1 MPLLCIQ
8 IITSIQNKYNHENYV
23 YHPKNS
29 KFSVNVKFYTQNY
42 EKFMPKDIAF
52 FRGLL
57 YHIELI
63 SNIEKEEIDLS
74 EPKLISPML
83 DNFAMGEPIS
93 NHHGVRCCPAMQQ
106 DSDERYIVK
115 VISIPA
121 SQVQLDALLLTG
133 AYENTADALRYFKTL
148 SDDVVE
154 EVNVLSRLSSL
165 EGFVSYNDCQV
176 VQMENEVGYDVYLLS
191 PYRRTLARQMQKKPM
206 THLALVN
213 LGLDICAALAV
224 CRQAGYLYVDLKPE
238 NIYLTGDKEYR
249 IGDLG
254 FVKLDS
260 LKYASLPDKYRSAYT
275 APELADAF
283 SSINTTVDIYAAG
296 MVLYQA
302 YNGGL
307 LPKDDGE
314 ESSLQSP
321 AYADYE
327 MAEIIM
333 KAIDPNPENRWQ
345 DPIAMG
351 QAIVSY
357 MQRNGVNDDPIVP
370 PAPVVEEEVLIDNT
384 AEEESVTENTAE
396 EEITISETTIENSE
410 DAQGQVCISAFLED
424 AASEPESAIVEETS
438 SSDEDTEAPES
449 VPAEDS
455 ETVQSEDAENL
466 SFLDEIVADD
476 TLPSDETV
484 GDISYEEISDDVSDM
499 LSQADELIAHETP
512 EPVVAPEPID
522 VQLPIQETVETS
534 VDDSDISDENTNDS
548 TASEDPE
555 DAAEQINAGTPDD
568 DSDQYDEGDTYEP
581 LDKKSG
587 KRLVA
592 ILIALILLAGLVF
605 GGYIYYRDYYL
616 QSVTSMTLSGSEDQ
630 LIVNIS
636 TEVDESLLTV
646 VCTDIHGTKME
657 QSVTDG
663 VAVFSGLNPN
673 TLYTVKVKVSGL
685 RKLTGDVSQNYS
697 TPNQTSIVNLS
708 AVTGTEEGS
717 VIISFNVE
725 GTEPE
730 SWKITYADGSELNM
744 KTFTEHMVTI
754 NGLTVGETYVFQL
767 ESESA
772 AFLSGNTQVEYT
784 AAAPV
789 YAENLALSLLDSSS
803 IQVTWNSPS
812 DSLVS
817 KWIVRCYNETGYN
830 ESVTTAETSVT
841 FTNMDCSTAHT
852 IEVIAEGMSAGIR
865 NYITEGAVTLDTLE
879 ANLNGSTL
887 SITWKPNKAAAN
899 AKWMLVYSIEGIG
912 QQEIIRSNSASASI
926 SPVIPGCTYN
936 ISVQLEDGTSVLGG
950 NLMYEV
956 PGTVAFNGHDSGYI
970 VSDVNIQFSMC
981 KQPANANWS
990 YRDVTTQNYTT
1001 SYAPGEKA
1009 GFVMYIPSRYNTS
1022 GDNITS
1028 LIVIRDQD
1036 GNVISHSASSQPW
1049 RDMWY
1054 QRYGALNV
1062 QSLPEEAGNYT
1073 AQIYFNGKLAH
1084 TQEFTV
1090 A

>member
-1 MPLLCIQ
+1 M
-8 IITSIQNKYNHENYV
+8 
-23 YHPKNS
+23 
-29 KFSVNVKFYTQNY
+29 
-42 EKFMPKDIAF
+42 
-52 FRGLL
+52 
-57 YHIELI
+57 
-63 SNIEKEEIDLS
+63 S
-74 EPKLISPML
+74 EPRLISPML
-83 DNFAMGEPIS
+83 DNFAMGAPIS
-93 NHHGVRCCPAMQQ
+93 DHHGVRCCPAMQQ
-106 DSDERYIVK
+106 GSDERYIVK

-148 SDDVVE
+148 SNDVVE
-154 EVNVLSRLSSL
+154 EVNILSKLSSL
-165 EGFVSYNDCQV
+165 DGFVSFNDCQV

-191 PYRRTLARQMQKKPM
+191 PYRRTLARHMHKNPM
-206 THLALVN
+206 THLGLVN
-213 LGLDICAALAV
+213 LGLDMCAALAV

-238 NIYLTGDKEYR
+238 NIYLIGDKEYR

-254 FVKLDS
+254 FIKLDS

-275 APELADAF
+275 APELADAL

-307 LPKDDGE
+307 LPADAAQEGM
-314 ESSLQSP
+314 QSP

-333 KAIDPNPENRWQ
+333 KAIDPNPDNRWQ
-345 DPIAMG
+345 DPVTMG
-351 QAIVSY
+351 QALVSY

-370 PAPVVEEEVLIDNT
+370 PTPTESTTTEETTV
-384 AEEESVTENTAE
+384 
-396 EEITISETTIENSE
+396 SETVITNAE
-410 DAQGQVCISAFLED
+410 DAQGQVCISEFVEDTTLEAED
-424 AASEPESAIVEETS
+424 AIADETS
-438 SSDEDTEAPES
+438 ACDETTDAPDS
-449 VPAEDS
+449 APADDNNVS
-455 ETVQSEDAENL
+455 LTDDAENL
-466 SFLDEIVADD
+466 SFLDEIATDD
-476 TLPSDETV
+476 TLPSEETV
-484 GDISYEEISDDVSDM
+484 GDISYEEVSEDVSDI

-522 VQLPIQETVETS
+522 VQIPVQEAAETS
-534 VDDSDISDENTNDS
+534 HIDSEETEKSIENADGASPAEDI
-548 TASEDPE
+548 EDPAAQTDPATADE
-555 DAAEQINAGTPDD
+555 EAEQ
-568 DSDQYDEGDTYEP
+568 YDHIDTYEP

-592 ILIALILLAGLVF
+592 IFIALILLAGLVF

-616 QSVTSMTLSGSEDQ
+616 QSVTSMTLSGTDDQ

-673 TLYTVKVKVSGL
+673 TLYTIKVKVSGL
-685 RKLTGDVSQNYS
+685 RKLTGDVTQNYS
-697 TPNQTSIVNLS
+697 TPNQTNIVNLS
-708 AVTGTEEGS
+708 AVTGAEEGS

-730 SWKITYADGSELNM
+730 SWKITYTDGNELNM

-754 NGLTVGETYVFQL
+754 NGLTLGQSYVFQL

-772 AFLSGNTQVEYT
+772 VFLSGDTQVAYT

-789 YAENLALSLLDSSS
+789 YAENLALNLLDSSS
-803 IQVTWNSPS
+803 IQVTWNSPA

-830 ESVTTAETSVT
+830 ESVTTSETSVT
-841 FTNMDCSTAHT
+841 FSNMDCSKAHT

-865 NYITEGAVTLDTLE
+865 NYITEGAVTLNSLD
-879 ANLNGSTL
+879 ANLNGSSLAL
-887 SITWKPNKAAAN
+887 SWKPSKMPAN
-899 AKWMLVYSIEGIG
+899 AKWMIVYSIDGIG
-912 QQEIIRSNSASASI
+912 QEEIIRSDSTSASI
-926 SPVIPGCTYN
+926 FPVIPGCNYN
-936 ISVQLEDGTSVLGG
+936 ISIQLEDGTSVLGG
-950 NLMYEV
+950 SLIYEV
-956 PGTVAFNGHDSGYI
+956 PGAVPFNGHASGYI
-970 VSDVNIQFSMC
+970 VSDVSIQFSMC
-981 KQPANANWS
+981 RQPANAKWS
-990 YRDVTTQNYTT
+990 YADVPTQNYTT
-1001 SYAPGEKA
+1001 NFASGEKA

-1028 LIVIRDQD
+1028 LIVIKDQE
-1036 GNVISHSASSQPW
+1036 GKVVSHSATNQAW

-1054 QRYGALNV
+1054 QRYGELNV
-1062 QSLPEEAGNYT
+1062 QQLPEAAGNYT
-1073 AQIYFNGKLAH
+1073 TQIYFNGKLAH
-1084 TQEFTV
+1084 TQEFTITE
-1090 A
+1090 